1 MAVRL
6 VKGERIS
13 SMKKIW
19 AGITIMGV
27 MAGIIGLFIKVNW
40 VPGKY
45 AVKESDFS
53 QYEPYILVQE
63 VHYTGTGWVQT
74 GNEKGVFLTDEYID
88 INLTNGNI
96 LPQMEICLAVPQGIY
111 DRKGSGDM
119 KKMAAIWERNRFTLL
134 PSEICVPEVIL
145 P

>member
-1 MAVRL
+1 
-6 VKGERIS
+6 
-13 SMKKIW
+13 MKKIW

-88 INLTNGNI
+88 INLTNGKI

-119 KKMAAIWERNRFTLL
+119 KKMAAIWED
-134 PSEICVPEVIL
+134 
-145 P
+145 

>member
-63 VHYTGTGWVQT
+63 VHYTGTGWV
-74 GNEKGVFLTDEYID
+74 
-88 INLTNGNI
+88 
-96 LPQMEICLAVPQGIY
+96 
-111 DRKGSGDM
+111 
-119 KKMAAIWERNRFTLL
+119 
-134 PSEICVPEVIL
+134 
-145 P
+145 